1 MHDVPVSFLFVFGK
15 LCRKI
20 RFQGHEAFQVPYYMV
35 HQRAG
40 FKLAAVCG
48 QLLGRI
54 MGKQTVNILQQ
65 PCGIVYLM
73 ELPAHFRKEV
83 RYGLAVLMYGVQRHN
98 ILVYAAEPDIIVLT
112 GDIFDNRTDN
122 KNSDTLLKAI
132 AKKYPCYYV
141 SGNHEYRG
149 NMWETFSRRA
159 ESFGV
164 TVLQGENVDIDG
176 IMICGAS
183 AKSDIGDSVK
193 VCADNADTNSF
204 NVLLAHF
211 PEKIDFYRSFGKFDL
226 VLSGHAHGG
235 QWRLPPFMNGLYAPG
250 QGLFPKYA
258 GGRYDFDDTTFIVS
272 RGLSR
277 TIERIPRIFNN
288 PELVVIDILPEGE
301 DGE

>member
-1 MHDVPVSFLFVFGK
+1 MTKKDKPTKKYLFL
-15 LCRKI
+15 KI
-20 RFQGHEAFQVPYYMV
+20 LGA
-35 HQRAG
+35 
-40 FKLAAVCG
+40 LAAVFF
-48 QLLGRI
+48 
-54 MGKQTVNILQQ
+54 ILSAISF
-65 PCGIVYLM
+65 PL
-73 ELPAHFRKEV
+73 RTV
-83 RYGLAVLMYGVQRHN
+83 RYTLVSRKVSKKVRIVQISDLHSCSYGKDMKNLISAVD
-98 ILVYAAEPDIIVLT
+98 AAEPDIIVLT

-141 SGNHEYRG
+141 SGNHEYWG
-149 NMWETFSRRA
+149 NMWDTFSRRA

-176 IMICGAS
+176 ITICGAS

-193 VCADNADTNSF
+193 VCADNADTDSF
-204 NVLLAHF
+204 NILLAHF
-211 PEKIDFYRSFGKFDL
+211 PENIDFYRSFGKFDL
-226 VLSGHAHGG
+226 VLSCHAHGG
-235 QWRLPPFMNGLYAPG
+235 QWRLPPFINGLYAPG

-277 TIERIPRIFNN
+277 TMEHFPRIFNN

>member
-1 MHDVPVSFLFVFGK
+1 MTKKDKPTKKYLFL
-15 LCRKI
+15 KI
-20 RFQGHEAFQVPYYMV
+20 LGA
-35 HQRAG
+35 
-40 FKLAAVCG
+40 LAAVFF
-48 QLLGRI
+48 
-54 MGKQTVNILQQ
+54 ILSAISF
-65 PCGIVYLM
+65 PL
-73 ELPAHFRKEV
+73 RTV
-83 RYGLAVLMYGVQRHN
+83 RYTLVSRKVSKKVRIVQISDLHSCSYGKDMKNLINAVD
-98 ILVYAAEPDIIVLT
+98 AAEPDIIVLT

-132 AKKYPCYYV
+132 AQKYPCYYV
-141 SGNHEYRG
+141 SGNHEYWG
-149 NMWETFSRRA
+149 NMWDTFSRRA

-176 IMICGAS
+176 ITICGAS

-193 VCADNADTNSF
+193 VCADNADTDSF

-211 PEKIDFYRSFGKFDL
+211 PEQIDFYRSFGKFDL

-235 QWRLPPFMNGLYAPG
+235 QWRLPPFINGLYAPG

-258 GGRYDFDDTTFIVS
+258 GGRYDFDDATFIVS

-277 TIERIPRIFNN
+277 TMEHFPRIFNN

>member
-1 MHDVPVSFLFVFGK
+1 MTKKDKPTKKYLFL
-15 LCRKI
+15 KI
-20 RFQGHEAFQVPYYMV
+20 LGA
-35 HQRAG
+35 
-40 FKLAAVCG
+40 LAAVFF
-48 QLLGRI
+48 
-54 MGKQTVNILQQ
+54 ILSAISF
-65 PCGIVYLM
+65 PL
-73 ELPAHFRKEV
+73 RTV
-83 RYGLAVLMYGVQRHN
+83 RYTLVSRKVSKKVRIVQISDLHSCSYGKDMKNLINAVD
-98 ILVYAAEPDIIVLT
+98 AAEPDIIVLT

-132 AKKYPCYYV
+132 AKKFPCYYV
-141 SGNHEYRG
+141 SGNHEYWG
-149 NMWETFSRRA
+149 NMWDTFSRRA
-159 ESFGV
+159 ESFGI

-176 IMICGAS
+176 ITICGAS

-193 VCADNADTNSF
+193 VCADNADTDSF

-211 PEKIDFYRSFGKFDL
+211 SENIDFYRSFGKFDL

-235 QWRLPPFMNGLYAPG
+235 QWRLPPFINGLYAPG

-258 GGRYDFDDTTFIVS
+258 GGRYDFYDTTFIVS

-277 TIERIPRIFNN
+277 TMEHFPRIFNN

>member
-1 MHDVPVSFLFVFGK
+1 MTKKDKPTKKYLFL
-15 LCRKI
+15 KI
-20 RFQGHEAFQVPYYMV
+20 LGA
-35 HQRAG
+35 
-40 FKLAAVCG
+40 LAAVFFM
-48 QLLGRI
+48 LSAISFPLR
-54 MGKQTVNILQQ
+54 T
-65 PCGIVYLM
+65 
-73 ELPAHFRKEV
+73 V
-83 RYGLAVLMYGVQRHN
+83 RYTLVSRKVSKKVRIVQISDLHSCSYGKDMKNLISAVD
-98 ILVYAAEPDIIVLT
+98 AAEPDIIVLT

-132 AKKYPCYYV
+132 AQKYPCYYV
-141 SGNHEYRG
+141 SGNHEYWG
-149 NMWETFSRRA
+149 NMWDTLSRRA
-159 ESFGV
+159 ESLGV

-176 IMICGAS
+176 ITICGAS

-193 VCADNADTNSF
+193 VCADNADADSF

-235 QWRLPPFMNGLYAPG
+235 QWRLPPFINGLYAPG

-277 TIERIPRIFNN
+277 TMEHFPRIFNN

>member
-1 MHDVPVSFLFVFGK
+1 MTKKDKPTKKYLFL
-15 LCRKI
+15 KI
-20 RFQGHEAFQVPYYMV
+20 LGA
-35 HQRAG
+35 
-40 FKLAAVCG
+40 LAAVFFM
-48 QLLGRI
+48 LSAISFPLR
-54 MGKQTVNILQQ
+54 T
-65 PCGIVYLM
+65 
-73 ELPAHFRKEV
+73 V
-83 RYGLAVLMYGVQRHN
+83 RYTLVSRKVSKKVRIVQISDLHSCSYGKDMKNLISAVD
-98 ILVYAAEPDIIVLT
+98 AAEPDIIVLT

-122 KNSDTLLKAI
+122 KNSDTLLKTI

-141 SGNHEYRG
+141 SGNHEYWG
-149 NMWETFSRRA
+149 NMWDTFSRRA

-176 IMICGAS
+176 ITICGAS

-193 VCADNADTNSF
+193 VCADNADTDSF

-211 PEKIDFYRSFGKFDL
+211 PENIDFYRSFGKFDL

-235 QWRLPPFMNGLYAPG
+235 QWRLPPFINGLYAPG

-277 TIERIPRIFNN
+277 TMEHFPRIFNN

>member
-1 MHDVPVSFLFVFGK
+1 MTKKDKPTKKYLFL
-15 LCRKI
+15 KI
-20 RFQGHEAFQVPYYMV
+20 LGA
-35 HQRAG
+35 
-40 FKLAAVCG
+40 LAAVFF
-48 QLLGRI
+48 
-54 MGKQTVNILQQ
+54 ILSAISF
-65 PCGIVYLM
+65 PL
-73 ELPAHFRKEV
+73 RTV
-83 RYGLAVLMYGVQRHN
+83 RYTLVSHKVSKKVRIVQISDLHSCSYGEDMKNLINAVD
-98 ILVYAAEPDIIVLT
+98 AAEPDIIVLT

-149 NMWETFSRRA
+149 NMWDTFSRRA

-176 IMICGAS
+176 ITICGAS

-193 VCADNADTNSF
+193 VCADNADTDSF
-204 NVLLAHF
+204 NILLAHF
-211 PEKIDFYRSFGKFDL
+211 PENIDFYRSFGKFDL

-235 QWRLPPFMNGLYAPG
+235 QWRLPPFINGLYAPG

-277 TIERIPRIFNN
+277 TMEHFPRIFNN

>member
-1 MHDVPVSFLFVFGK
+1 MTKKDKPTKKYLFL
-15 LCRKI
+15 KI
-20 RFQGHEAFQVPYYMV
+20 LGA
-35 HQRAG
+35 
-40 FKLAAVCG
+40 LAAVFF
-48 QLLGRI
+48 
-54 MGKQTVNILQQ
+54 ILSAISF
-65 PCGIVYLM
+65 PL
-73 ELPAHFRKEV
+73 RTV
-83 RYGLAVLMYGVQRHN
+83 RYTLVSRKVSKKVRIVQISDLHSCSYGKDMKNLINAVD
-98 ILVYAAEPDIIVLT
+98 AAEPDIIVLT

-141 SGNHEYRG
+141 SGNHEYWG
-149 NMWETFSRRA
+149 NMWDTLSRRA
-159 ESFGV
+159 ESLGI

-176 IMICGAS
+176 ITICGAS

-193 VCADNADTNSF
+193 VCADNADSDSF

-235 QWRLPPFMNGLYAPG
+235 QWRLPPFINGLYAPG
-250 QGLFPKYA
+250 QGFFPKYA

-277 TIERIPRIFNN
+277 TMEHFPRIFNN

>member
-1 MHDVPVSFLFVFGK
+1 MTKREKPTKKYLFL
-15 LCRKI
+15 KI
-20 RFQGHEAFQVPYYMV
+20 LGA
-35 HQRAG
+35 
-40 FKLAAVCG
+40 LAAVFF
-48 QLLGRI
+48 
-54 MGKQTVNILQQ
+54 ILSAISF
-65 PCGIVYLM
+65 PL
-73 ELPAHFRKEV
+73 RTV
-83 RYGLAVLMYGVQRHN
+83 RYTLVSRKVSKKVRIVQISDLHSCSYGKDMKNLINAVD
-98 ILVYAAEPDIIVLT
+98 AAEPDIIVLT

-141 SGNHEYRG
+141 SGNHEYCG
-149 NMWETFSRRA
+149 NMWDTFSRRA

-176 IMICGAS
+176 ITICGAS

-193 VCADNADTNSF
+193 VCADNADTDSF

-211 PEKIDFYRSFGKFDL
+211 PEQIDFYRSFGKFDL

-235 QWRLPPFMNGLYAPG
+235 QWRLPPFINGLYAPG

-277 TIERIPRIFNN
+277 TMEHFPRIFNN

>member
-1 MHDVPVSFLFVFGK
+1 MTKKDKPTKKYLFL
-15 LCRKI
+15 KI
-20 RFQGHEAFQVPYYMV
+20 LGA
-35 HQRAG
+35 
-40 FKLAAVCG
+40 LAAVFFM
-48 QLLGRI
+48 LSAISFPLR
-54 MGKQTVNILQQ
+54 T
-65 PCGIVYLM
+65 
-73 ELPAHFRKEV
+73 V
-83 RYGLAVLMYGVQRHN
+83 RYTLVSRKVSKKVRIVQISDLHSCSYGKDMKNLINAVD
-98 ILVYAAEPDIIVLT
+98 AAEPDIIVLT

-122 KNSDTLLKAI
+122 KNSDTLLKTI

-141 SGNHEYRG
+141 SGNHEYCG
-149 NMWETFSRRA
+149 NMWDTFSRRA

-176 IMICGAS
+176 ITICGAS

-193 VCADNADTNSF
+193 VCADNADTDSF

-211 PEKIDFYRSFGKFDL
+211 PENIDFYRSFGKFDL

-235 QWRLPPFMNGLYAPG
+235 QWRLPPFINGLYAPG

-277 TIERIPRIFNN
+277 TMEHFPRIFNN
-288 PELVVIDILPEGE
+288 PELVVIDILPEGD

>member
-1 MHDVPVSFLFVFGK
+1 MTKKDKPTKKYLFL
-15 LCRKI
+15 KI
-20 RFQGHEAFQVPYYMV
+20 LGA
-35 HQRAG
+35 
-40 FKLAAVCG
+40 LAAVFF
-48 QLLGRI
+48 
-54 MGKQTVNILQQ
+54 ILSAISF
-65 PCGIVYLM
+65 PL
-73 ELPAHFRKEV
+73 RTV
-83 RYGLAVLMYGVQRHN
+83 RYTLVSRKVSKKVRIVQISDLHSCSYGKDMKNLINAVD
-98 ILVYAAEPDIIVLT
+98 AAEPDIIVLT

-141 SGNHEYRG
+141 SGNHEYWG
-149 NMWETFSRRA
+149 NMWDTLSRRA
-159 ESFGV
+159 ESLGI

-176 IMICGAS
+176 ITICGAS

-193 VCADNADTNSF
+193 VCADNADTDSF

-211 PEKIDFYRSFGKFDL
+211 PENIDFYRSFGKFDL

-235 QWRLPPFMNGLYAPG
+235 QWRLPPFINGLYAPG
-250 QGLFPKYA
+250 QGFFPKYA

-277 TIERIPRIFNN
+277 TMEHFPRIFNN

>member
-1 MHDVPVSFLFVFGK
+1 MVFILSAVSFPL
-15 LCRKI
+15 R
-20 RFQGHEAFQVPYYMV
+20 
-35 HQRAG
+35 
-40 FKLAAVCG
+40 
-48 QLLGRI
+48 
-54 MGKQTVNILQQ
+54 T
-65 PCGIVYLM
+65 
-73 ELPAHFRKEV
+73 V
-83 RYGLAVLMYGVQRHN
+83 RYTLVSRKVTKKVRIVQISDLHSCSYGKNMKNLINAVD
-98 ILVYAAEPDIIVLT
+98 AAEPDIIVLT

>member
-1 MHDVPVSFLFVFGK
+1 MTKKDKPTKKYLFL
-15 LCRKI
+15 KI
-20 RFQGHEAFQVPYYMV
+20 LGA
-35 HQRAG
+35 
-40 FKLAAVCG
+40 LAAVFF
-48 QLLGRI
+48 
-54 MGKQTVNILQQ
+54 ILSAISF
-65 PCGIVYLM
+65 PL
-73 ELPAHFRKEV
+73 RTV
-83 RYGLAVLMYGVQRHN
+83 RYTLVSRKVSKKVRIVHISDLHSCSYGKDMKNLINAVD
-98 ILVYAAEPDIIVLT
+98 AAEPDIIVLT

-122 KNSDTLLKAI
+122 KNSDTLLKTI

-141 SGNHEYRG
+141 SGNHEYWG
-149 NMWETFSRRA
+149 NMWDTFSRRA

-176 IMICGAS
+176 ITICGAS

-193 VCADNADTNSF
+193 VCADNADTDSF

-211 PEKIDFYRSFGKFDL
+211 PEQIDFYRSFGKFDL

-235 QWRLPPFMNGLYAPG
+235 QWRLPPFINGLYAPG

-277 TIERIPRIFNN
+277 TMEHFPRIFNN

>member
-1 MHDVPVSFLFVFGK
+1 MTKKDKPTKKYLFL
-15 LCRKI
+15 KI
-20 RFQGHEAFQVPYYMV
+20 LGA
-35 HQRAG
+35 
-40 FKLAAVCG
+40 LAAVFF
-48 QLLGRI
+48 
-54 MGKQTVNILQQ
+54 ILSAISF
-65 PCGIVYLM
+65 PL
-73 ELPAHFRKEV
+73 RTV
-83 RYGLAVLMYGVQRHN
+83 RYTLVSRKVSKKVRIVHISDLHSCSYGKDMKNLINAVD
-98 ILVYAAEPDIIVLT
+98 AAEPDIIVLT

-141 SGNHEYRG
+141 SGNHEYWW
-149 NMWETFSRRA
+149 NMWDTFSRRA

-176 IMICGAS
+176 ITICGAS

-193 VCADNADTNSF
+193 VCADNADTDSF

-211 PEKIDFYRSFGKFDL
+211 PENIDFYRSFGKFDL

-235 QWRLPPFMNGLYAPG
+235 QWRLPPFINGLYAPG

-277 TIERIPRIFNN
+277 TMEHFPRIFNN